1 MASLLM
7 NCARMILFGR
17 GERGRLL
24 DAVSRFHLS
33 NGSSVYRLN
42 FLASN
47 TVESLGI
54 MINYRYDLS
63 TSSRLNDEFRAG
75 RVTVGSSQ
83 VASLLFEDRPTD
95 DTGSSDPGCGSGKGR
110 VLKEGGRSTVADLQL
125 SRALVFGANIP
136 VAANHAT
143 KGTTILRRDD
153 RPKEWANECYFV
165 VSGAVQ
171 VTLDLGNGT
180 STEIDVLHSGAVFGW
195 GALAALLGVPLSSE
209 DRRVI
214 TRLAFVAA
222 EECHLILVPQ
232 VSDGSKRR

>member
-1 MASLLM
+1 M

-83 VASLLFEDRPTD
+83 VASLLFEDRPTN
-95 DTGSSDPGCGSGKGR
+95 DTGIDSGKGR
-110 VLKEGGRSTVADLQL
+110 FLKVLKEGGRSTVADLQL

-143 KGTTILRRDD
+143 KGTTILNHLLGRDN
-153 RPKEWANECYFV
+153 RPKEWAKECYFV

-209 DRRVI
+209 DRRMI

-232 VSDGSKRR
+232 VSHGSKRRQ